1 MIFLKALFSNLKINT
16 TNFSHHIQIVGV
28 LLSFFFYNCGYSQ
41 NIDSLQTVY
50 SQTSIDEER
59 NAVLMQIGAF
69 YANKNLDSSTIYY
82 SKVLEFATTSKND
95 SLVAAVNLN
104 IANNFLKKG
113 QLDISM
119 SYQLKALKIHETTNN
134 VVGIVRTLNNISLIY
149 FQQSKFDK
157 ALFNYTKILD
167 LIDKNPTKITTENK
181 SKYKGIIYNNIGIIY
196 DNQSKF
202 NEALEYFT
210 KGLTYSNEAN
220 DNQNLASLY
229 SNTGL
234 LYSKMEEYSL
244 SEVYLKQA
252 LRIRIEENNT
262 YGKCKSYLHLGTLY
276 HNLNK
281 SDLSKTNL
289 LLGLKEC
296 EKAKSTIAEARILFE
311 LSSLSAAN
319 EKFKEAYQYQS
330 NYLILNDSLT
340 NSETARKI
348 TELEMKFNFDKEKE
362 KAKIQQQKKQHMF
375 LIVGIILVLVIIVI
389 VVLYLLLKAKSRNQA
404 LEKTKVDL
412 QNKELSL
419 RKQTLELELESRSKE
434 LTTNVMYLIKNNEL
448 IGEISKRLIDLK
460 KLMKRENQQQ
470 IQKIIMDL
478 QTAKD
483 NDVWDEFEVRFNQV
497 YNDFYERLN
506 QKFPNLTINEKK
518 ICAFLKLNMTSKE
531 ICTLTRQSPNSL
543 NVARTRLRKKLG
555 LNNTSENLV
564 SFLENI

>member
-1 MIFLKALFSNLKINT
+1 MKI
-16 TNFSHHIQIVGV
+16 G
-28 LLSFFFYNCGYSQ
+28 
-41 NIDSLQTVY
+41 
-50 SQTSIDEER
+50 E
-59 NAVLMQIGAF
+59 F
-69 YANKNLDSSTIYY
+69 YANKNLDSSTNYY
-82 SKVLEFATTSKND
+82 RKALVFAHEFKND
-95 SLVAAVNLN
+95 SLVAIVNLN

-113 QLDISM
+113 QLDLAM
-119 SYQLKALKIHETTNN
+119 SHQLKALKIYESADKI
-134 VVGIVRTLNNISLIY
+134 VGIIKTLNNIGLIY
-149 FQQSKFDK
+149 FYQSKFEE
-157 ALFNYTKILD
+157 ALFNYNKILS
-167 LIDKNPTKITTENK
+167 LIDENPLKTSTINVAR
-181 SKYKGIIYNNIGIIY
+181 YKGIIYNNIGIIY

-202 NEALEYFT
+202 NEALEFFT
-210 KGLTYSNEAN
+210 KGLSYSKVAK

-244 SEVYLKQA
+244 SEVYLERSLK
-252 LRIRIEENNT
+252 IRTELNDI

-276 HNLNK
+276 NNLNK
-281 SDLSKTNL
+281 RDLSNFNL
-289 LLGLKEC
+289 LLGLEEC
-296 EKAKSTIAEARILFE
+296 RKAKATKAESQILDE
-311 LSSLSAAN
+311 LSSLAAAN
-319 EKFKEAYQYQS
+319 NKFKKAYEYQTS
-330 NYLILNDSLT
+330 FTVLKDSLT

-362 KAKIQQQKKQHMF
+362 KANVLQQKKQ
-375 LIVGIILVLVIIVI
+375 LIYLVVGIILVLVIIVI
-389 VVLYLLLKAKSRNQA
+389 IGLYLLLKAKSKNQA

-419 RKQTLELELESRSKE
+419 RKQKLELELESRSKE

-448 IGEISKRLIDLK
+448 IGEISKRLISLK
-460 KLMKRENQQQ
+460 KLMKKENQQQ

-564 SFLENI
+564 SFLESI